1 MTTIGEFISR
11 ALSHVNDD
19 SVLCAIADDVG
30 ELCKKFPVYPH
41 RLANRKIEHR
51 G

>member
-1 MTTIGEFISR
+1 VSDEAKLR
-11 ALSHVNDD
+11 AV
-19 SVLCAIADDVG
+19 ADDVG

-41 RLANRKIEHR
+41 RL